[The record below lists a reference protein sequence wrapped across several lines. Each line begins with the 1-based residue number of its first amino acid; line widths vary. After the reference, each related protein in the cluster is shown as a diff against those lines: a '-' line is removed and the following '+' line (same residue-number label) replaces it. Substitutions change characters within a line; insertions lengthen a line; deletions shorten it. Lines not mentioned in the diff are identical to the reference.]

1 MFKMK
6 INELTL
12 KERIDRAIN
21 REGRKQSWI
30 TEEMKNHD
38 IFLSEPLFSRKKN
51 GFEKFSQEELKALS
65 MILNEDFANNEKLSV
80 V

>member
-1 MFKMK
+1 MK
-6 INELTL
+6 INKLTL

-30 TEEMKNHD
+30 TDTMKNHG
-38 IFLSEPLFSRKKN
+38 ISLSEPLFSRKKN
-51 GFEKFSQEELKALS
+51 GFEQFSDEELKALS
-65 MILNEDFANNEKLSV
+65 LILNEDFSNNEKLSV